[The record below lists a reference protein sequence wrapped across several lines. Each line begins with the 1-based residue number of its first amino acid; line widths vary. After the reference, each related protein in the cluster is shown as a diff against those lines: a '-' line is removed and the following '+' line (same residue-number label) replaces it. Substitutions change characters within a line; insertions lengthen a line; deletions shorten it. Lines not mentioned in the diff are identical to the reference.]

1 MLIPLAV
8 AAVVGL
14 VGLLAALQPDAYT
27 RYFLTDSQRERLA
40 GHLKT
45 VSLVGWFIF
54 GTCLF
59 VFAVLALRNI

>member
-1 MLIPLAV
+1 MLIPLAIF
-8 AAVVGL
+8 AVVGL

-27 RYFLTDSQRERLA
+27 RYFLADSQRERLV

-45 VSLVGWFIF
+45 VSLVGWLIF
-54 GTCLF
+54 GSSLF